1 MGVMGGCSQA
11 SSSLRAA
18 KRLISVEDMGAIIS
32 LRLKHTIL
40 YDAFALYCV
49 NDDVLVPAFV
59 IGKNSEVLATLRIP
73 IGEGLSGWVAQ
84 NRRLILNGN
93 PSVEPGYLKDSTARN
108 TMLSAL
114 VVPLEVESRVT
125 AVLALYRAG
134 RDAFIADD
142 LRVLEAIRADL
153 GSAVSEAQRS
163 KTFEASSGS

>member
-1 MGVMGGCSQA
+1 
-11 SSSLRAA
+11 
-18 KRLISVEDMGAIIS
+18 
-32 LRLKHTIL
+32 
-40 YDAFALYCV
+40 
-49 NDDVLVPAFV
+49 V
-59 IGKNSEVLATLRIP
+59 IGKDSEAFATLRIP
-73 IGEGLSGWVAQ
+73 VGEGLSGWVAQ

-93 PSVEPGYLKDSTARN
+93 PSVEPGYLKDSTAHN

-134 RDAFIADD
+134 RDAFITDD

-163 KTFEASSGS
+163 KTFEASSRA